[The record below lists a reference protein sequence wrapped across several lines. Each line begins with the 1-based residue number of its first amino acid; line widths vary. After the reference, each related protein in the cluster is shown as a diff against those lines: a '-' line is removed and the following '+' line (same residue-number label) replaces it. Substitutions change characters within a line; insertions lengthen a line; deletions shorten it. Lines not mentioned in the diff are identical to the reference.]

1 MSKLFEGRKI
11 LVPRASNQAGELS
24 TIIRKKG
31 GNPIEIPVI
40 KITPTKN
47 IDDLDRGI
55 SSLYT
60 YDWVVFSSVNGVRGV
75 FERIFA
81 MGLGAEVFRSTRI
94 GAIGP
99 ATARALTNYGV
110 DVALEPL
117 KYVSES
123 MVAAFTN
130 IGVKGNSILHFSA
143 ETTRNVLNEG
153 LTRAGALVTQVS
165 VYSTA
170 TKTESRPMLAEVLAN
185 NRIDIITFTSS
196 SAVKGFLELLDGRDA
211 LVNVIIACIGPIT
224 ANTATQNGL
233 DVHVVAKVSTISG
246 LISEI
251 LDYIR
256 K

>member
-24 TIIRKKG
+24 TIIRNKG

-40 KITPTKN
+40 KITPTKR

-55 SSLYT
+55 RSLDT

-81 MGLGAEVFRSTRI
+81 MGLGAEIFRSTKI

-123 MVAAFTN
+123 MVAEFAN
-130 IGVKGNSILHFSA
+130 IGVKDNSILHFSA
-143 ETTRNVLNEG
+143 ETTRNVL
-153 LTRAGALVTQVS
+153 
-165 VYSTA
+165 
-170 TKTESRPMLAEVLAN
+170 
-185 NRIDIITFTSS
+185 
-196 SAVKGFLELLDGRDA
+196 
-211 LVNVIIACIGPIT
+211 
-224 ANTATQNGL
+224 
-233 DVHVVAKVSTISG
+233 
-246 LISEI
+246 
-251 LDYIR
+251 
-256 K
+256 